1 MIRAIAFVAI
11 LAALLFV
18 QFIGAAHQ
26 STAGRSA
33 EGAKPDATSPTVLES
48 DQRALEELAAW
59 PVAAGR

>member
-11 LAALLFV
+11 LVALLFL

-26 STAGRSA
+26 PTAGRSA
-33 EGAKPDATSPTVLES
+33 EGAQPEATPTTALES

>member
-11 LAALLFV
+11 LVALLFV

-33 EGAKPDATSPTVLES
+33 EGTKPEATSPTVLES